1 MKHWLVPT
9 VLAVLLLGSA
19 GTLRAQQI
27 MLPLGQQTES
37 SSLDLPRRDQTMD
50 QVAESR
56 GEPDTVQ
63 AAVGEPPITV
73 WEYKDFLVYFEGDWV
88 LRAVVRHPDLTGR
101 PEDSAP

>member
-1 MKHWLVPT
+1 MKHWLVSS

-19 GTLRAQQI
+19 GTLGAQQI
-27 MLPLGQQTES
+27 MPPLGQQTENS
-37 SSLDLPRRDQTMD
+37 ALDLPQRGQTKD

-63 AAVGEPPITV
+63 AAVGEPPISV

-88 LRAVVRHPDLTGR
+88 LRAVVRHPDLTDN
-101 PEDSAP
+101 PEDGAP